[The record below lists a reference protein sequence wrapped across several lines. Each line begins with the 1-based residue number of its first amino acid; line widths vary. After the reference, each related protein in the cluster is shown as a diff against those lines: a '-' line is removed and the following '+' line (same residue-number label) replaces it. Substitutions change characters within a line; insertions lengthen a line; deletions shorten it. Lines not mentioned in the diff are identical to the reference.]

1 SFLAPRAAR
10 TARRHRRSPGAH
22 RLPSV
27 ALPSPLKQFALAPAL
42 HSSLLDLAL
51 VSTSAAINVTRNPLF
66 LRDLQFLC
74 FIYLI
79 YLLYFLLQS
88 GLYPYQ
94 IAPSYNG
101 LFQRSVDSF
110 STTVPKKSK
119 YRVDASHLQNLI
131 SYY

>member
-1 SFLAPRAAR
+1 
-10 TARRHRRSPGAH
+10 
-22 RLPSV
+22 
-27 ALPSPLKQFALAPAL
+27 
-42 HSSLLDLAL
+42 LDLAL

-88 GLYPYQ
+88 GLYPDQCLFPYQ